1 MRPLAALFLLLLLA
15 ACAPRLQP
23 PGIETVEPTLRD
35 DAIVMDDGAVLPLR
49 QWRPAGEPR
58 AVVLALHGFND
69 YSNAFTSPA
78 VHWAESGIATYAYDQ
93 RGFGETPH
101 RGLWAGEERMIEDL
115 RVAAALLRARYPA
128 APLYLLGE
136 SMGGSVIMAAA
147 ASSDPPAADGV
158 ILAAPAVWGRE
169 TQGPLQSSF
178 LWFAAHTVPWLPLT
192 GEGLNVHPSDNIP
205 MLRQLARDPL
215 VIKET
220 RVDAIYGLVNLMDMA
235 YDAGPRLAGR
245 VLVLYGAREDILP
258 EDSVVATLRRMPAGA
273 DPGLRIALYP
283 RGYHMLLR
291 DLNAAEVLDDVAAW
305 IADPGLPLPSG
316 GDTLAATLL
325 KGKVDDLEAAAARA
339 ADVPPPATAPK
350 S

>member
-1 MRPLAALFLLLLLA
+1 MRRLAILLMLFLLG

-23 PGIETVEPTLRD
+23 PGTETAEPTLRD
-35 DAIVMDDGAVLPLR
+35 SAIVMDDGAALPLR
-49 QWRPAGEPR
+49 QWLPAGEPR

-69 YSNAFTSPA
+69 YSNAFASPA
-78 VHWAESGIATYAYDQ
+78 AHWAQYGIATFAYDQ

-101 RGLWAGEERMIEDL
+101 RGLWPGEERMIEDL
-115 RVAAALLRARYPA
+115 RAAARLLRARYPT

-136 SMGGSVIMAAA
+136 SMGGAVIMAAA
-147 ASSDPPAADGV
+147 TSDDPPSADGL

-169 TQGPLQSSF
+169 AQGPIQSTF
-178 LWFAAHTVPWLPLT
+178 LWFAAHTMPWLPLT

-205 MLRQLARDPL
+205 MLRQLALDPL

-235 YDAGPRLAGR
+235 YDAAPGLDGR
-245 VLVLYGAREDILP
+245 TLVLYGAREDILP
-258 EDSVVATLRRMPAGA
+258 EDAVVATLRRMPAETDA
-273 DPGLRIALYP
+273 SLRVALYP

-291 DLNAAEVLDDVAAW
+291 DLNAADVLDDVVAW
-305 IADPGLPLPSG
+305 IADPAAPLPSG
-316 GDTLAATLL
+316 GDTVASALL
-325 KGKVDDLEAAAARA
+325 KGKDDDLEAAAARA
-339 ADVPPPATAPK
+339 PNLPPVATAPK

>member
-1 MRPLAALFLLLLLA
+1 MRLLAALLLLFVLA

-23 PGIETVEPTLRD
+23 PGIETVQPSLRD
-35 DAIVMDDGAVLPLR
+35 HAIVMDDGAVLPLR
-49 QWRPAGEPR
+49 HWLPAGEPR

-78 VHWAESGIATYAYDQ
+78 AHWAESGIATFAYDQ

-101 RGLWAGEERMIEDL
+101 RGLWPGEARMIADL
-115 RVAAALLRARYPA
+115 RTAAALLRARYPA

-147 ASSDPPAADGV
+147 ASGDPPVADGL

-169 TQGPLQSSF
+169 TQGPIQSGF

-215 VIKET
+215 VIKKT

-235 YDAGPRLAGR
+235 YDAGPRLTGR
-245 VLVLYGAREDILP
+245 VLVLYGAREDVLP
-258 EDSVVATLRRMPAGA
+258 EDAVVATMRRMPAGA
-273 DPGLRIALYP
+273 EPDLRIALYP

-291 DLNAAEVLDDVAAW
+291 DLHAADVLDDVAAW
-305 IADPGLPLPSG
+305 IAEPNVPLPSG
-316 GDTLAATLL
+316 GDALASTLL
-325 KGKVDDLEAAAARA
+325 NGKVDDLEAAAARA
-339 ADVPPPATAPK
+339 DVPPRATAPK